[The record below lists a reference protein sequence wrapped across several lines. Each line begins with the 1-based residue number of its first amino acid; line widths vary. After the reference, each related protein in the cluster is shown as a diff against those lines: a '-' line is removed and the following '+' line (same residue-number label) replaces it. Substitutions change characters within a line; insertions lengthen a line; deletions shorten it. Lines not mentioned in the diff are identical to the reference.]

1 MIAFN
6 WVHVVQLSEF
16 RGWNTFHLK
25 LDGMVVDKRQSTKT
39 NGNVG
44 RKWEE
49 TTICC
54 KLARAL
60 PNKIGSYVLGYLGYE
75 RLPRLIETNHEMEW
89 NYSEVRLIVYST
101 VLLKMNYIF
110 LEYVHFTISYKF
122 VKPMYLPFSFLKRG
136 VSTHW
141 NKNKNPWL
149 FTDCKAIFTDPAR

>member
-1 MIAFN
+1 M
-6 WVHVVQLSEF
+6 
-16 RGWNTFHLK
+16 FHLK
-25 LDGMVVDKRQSTKT
+25 LDGMVVDKRQLTKT

-60 PNKIGSYVLGYLGYE
+60 PNKIGSYILEYLGYE
-75 RLPRLIETNHEMEW
+75 RPPRLIETNHEMEW
-89 NYSEVRLIVYST
+89 NYSELRLIVYST

-122 VKPMYLPFSFLKRG
+122 VKPMYLPFNFLKTG
-136 VSTHW
+136 FPPTGTKIKIPDFSLTVKQFSLTLQDNYSGHESQ
-141 NKNKNPWL
+141 K
-149 FTDCKAIFTDPAR
+149 